1 MNARQH
7 LYLDCFIQFVLLLY
21 FAFLIGKT
29 ENFFELLTIIPF
41 IFLAWQLPNGLIYDR
56 FFEQHSRRTFLKY
69 SFYSIILIAVF
80 WGSIWMALHIPG
92 VGAFLLPLISSAIP
106 ITVAILPFLAGII
119 ALGYLGLC
127 FRDLYFAVY
136 KTI

>member
-21 FAFLIGKT
+21 FGFLMGKA
-29 ENFFELLTIIPF
+29 ENFFELLAVIPF
-41 IFLAWQLPNGLIYDR
+41 VFLAWQLPNGLIYDR

-69 SFYSIILIAVF
+69 SFYTIILIAAF
-80 WGSIWMALHIPG
+80 WGLIWMAFHIPG
-92 VGAFLLPLISSAIP
+92 LYSFLLPVVTAAIP
-106 ITVAILPFLAGII
+106 LTVTILPFLAGII

>member
-21 FAFLIGKT
+21 FGFLIGKA
-29 ENFFELLTIIPF
+29 ENFFELLTVIPF
-41 IFLAWQLPNGLIYDR
+41 VFLAWQLPNGLIYDR
-56 FFEQHSRRTFLKY
+56 FFEQPSRRTFLKY
-69 SFYSIILIAVF
+69 SFYTIILIAAF
-80 WGSIWMALHIPG
+80 WGLIWMAVQLPG
-92 VGAFLLPLISSAIP
+92 LYNLLFPVITAAIP
-106 ITVAILPFLAGII
+106 LTVTILPFVAGII